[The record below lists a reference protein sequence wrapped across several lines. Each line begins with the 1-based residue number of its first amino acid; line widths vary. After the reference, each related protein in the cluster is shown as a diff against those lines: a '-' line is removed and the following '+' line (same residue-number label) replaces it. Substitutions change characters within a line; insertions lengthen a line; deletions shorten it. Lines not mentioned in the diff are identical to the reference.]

1 MVCQEYQELMPT
13 PLENERSTDDMSG
26 PQILYLFKNSNF
38 PAFEVSDMGGAH
50 LFQLVMLHI
59 PDYYYVR
66 YLETQSFFL

>member
-1 MVCQEYQELMPT
+1 MV
-13 PLENERSTDDMSG
+13 
-26 PQILYLFKNSNF
+26 
-38 PAFEVSDMGGAH
+38 GAH